1 MVLVEHKSASLK
13 NMDKNLKIVA
23 IEALKG
29 FSNASNVIETLKQCY
44 CSVSD
49 EPTEEE
55 RFMIKELQDFIDAL
69 KK

>member
-1 MVLVEHKSASLK
+1 
-13 NMDKNLKIVA
+13 MDKNLKIVA

-29 FSNASNVIETLKQCY
+29 ISNASNVIETIKQCY
-44 CSVSD
+44 CPVSA

-55 RFMIKELQDFIDAL
+55 RFIIKELQDFIDAL